1 VRKRTTTPASE
12 TAVELP
18 DCTQYPEDVGSFDV
32 LDLVDRAALIRA
44 LAEGGVDAAKSLIAE
59 QASRDG
65 ALAARIA
72 ALRERLR
79 KQASRRVQRIVGEY
93 DRRVDELETVRR
105 RTEAELAAELANA
118 EERRRR
124 ARSLDWSKIDD
135 GLVVDVRSALLLPD
149 ASWMRPEQLG
159 ILARIRAAIARF
171 VAWLRRLFGRT
182 SAPPARTRGER
193 SVVFARLGEGGRSI
207 GSSDLGEAIARLTPR
222 EREELTERVDKT
234 LSARERDLRKEAEAK
249 RREAEE
255 QRRALEAEREEAR
268 RRAESEARDRV
279 RDAESHRVDRE
290 LKERGFVAEKDGGLA
305 VTYGLVER
313 FARLVLEDETRELPA
328 DVRLSMAG
336 GAPTGMYEKAR
347 LRQPDEIAHID
358 LPSSILA
365 ARQAGLRHIDES
377 TSLVYREV
385 TSERVHVVL
394 AFDRSGSMA
403 EGEKLPAAKKA
414 LLALYVAVRKRH
426 PDATIDV
433 LAFDNRVDILDLVEL
448 WECKPGAF
456 TNTGEALRTAFLLL
470 RASRASRRE
479 VYLVT
484 DGLPEA
490 YTDDT
495 GDVRSGNLA
504 AAMES
509 ALLHAR
515 ELATVRPLKFSLV
528 LIRSDHPEY
537 DAAAREIARTL
548 EGTMVVTDPNRLGVE
563 LLVRW
568 IGRTETVRQP
578 AAAATPAPAPTP
590 SAAGTRKPGARRRK
604 TDRRMG
610 G

>member
-1 VRKRTTTPASE
+1 MRTTTPASE
-12 TAVELP
+12 SAVELP

-32 LDLVDRAALIRA
+32 LDLVDREALIRA
-44 LAEGGVDAAKSLIAE
+44 LAEGGVDAAKSLIAQ
-59 QASRDG
+59 QAARDG

-79 KQASRRVQRIVGEY
+79 KQAARRVQRIVGEY
-93 DRRVDELETVRR
+93 DRRVSELETVRR

-124 ARSLDWSKIDD
+124 ARGLDWSKIDD
-135 GLVVDVRSALLLPD
+135 GLVDDVRSALLLPD
-149 ASWMRPEQLG
+149 ASWMQPEKLG
-159 ILARIRAAIARF
+159 IVARIRAAMARF
-171 VAWLRRLFGRT
+171 VAWLRRLFGRK
-182 SAPPARTRGER
+182 SAPPARDRGER

-222 EREELTERVDKT
+222 ERDELTERVDKT

-313 FARLVLEDETRELPA
+313 FARLVLEEETKELPA

-347 LRQPDEIAHID
+347 LRQPDEIAHLD
-358 LPSSILA
+358 LPGSILA

-448 WECKPGAF
+448 WECQPGAF

-490 YTDDT
+490 YTDDA
-495 GDVRSGNLA
+495 GDVRSGNLP

-578 AAAATPAPAPTP
+578 AASPSPAAASSPP
-590 SAAGTRKPGARRRK
+590 SPGARKPGARRKK